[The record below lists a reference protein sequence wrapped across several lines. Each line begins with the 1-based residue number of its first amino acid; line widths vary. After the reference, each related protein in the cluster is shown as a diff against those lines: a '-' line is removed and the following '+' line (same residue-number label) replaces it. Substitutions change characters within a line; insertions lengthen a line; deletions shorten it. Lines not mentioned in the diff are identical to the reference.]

1 MRARLRSVLRISL
14 TLIIIALPL
23 ITHFALTA
31 EQWGVTAY
39 ALILGQ
45 ATLGVW
51 LVLTLVR
58 QPYKYVAAAALLGCS
73 LTLSILH
80 LKSGLV
86 LSSGLPHALVN
97 FGLLIVFG
105 LSLRPG
111 QTPVITALSHQ
122 IHGDLAPTIDRY
134 TRRVTWSWCLFFLFE
149 LAGSALLMAF
159 APVAWWSF
167 FVNVLNA
174 PLIAVL
180 FVGEKL
186 TRSFWVTNPPRERL
200 SDIVQMV
207 AWVSGRLTKRGRRGL
222 SARES

>member
-1 MRARLRSVLRISL
+1 MRARVRSVLRISL
-14 TLIIIALPL
+14 TLVIIASPFM
-23 ITHFALTA
+23 THFALTA
-31 EQWGVTAY
+31 EQWGGTAY
-39 ALILGQ
+39 ALVLGQ
-45 ATLGVW
+45 ATLGLW

-58 QPYKYVAAAALLGCS
+58 PPYKYAAAAALLGGS
-73 LTLSILH
+73 LTLAILH

-86 LSSGLPHALVN
+86 LSAALPHALVN
-97 FGLLIVFG
+97 LGLLILFG

-122 IHGDLAPTIDRY
+122 IHGDLAPNIDRY

-159 APVAWWSF
+159 APVAGWSF

-200 SDIVQMV
+200 RDMAQMV
-207 AWVSGRLTKRGRRGL
+207 AWGGGRLTQRDRRGP